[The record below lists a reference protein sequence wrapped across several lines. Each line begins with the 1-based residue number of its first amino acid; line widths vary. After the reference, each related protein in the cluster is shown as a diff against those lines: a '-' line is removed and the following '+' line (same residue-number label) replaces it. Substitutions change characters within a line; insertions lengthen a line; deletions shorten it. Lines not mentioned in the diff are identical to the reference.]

1 MCFDEVI
8 NSLSLRTLLDEKV
21 KEKKEKVEKKVE
33 VINDVNRDWKCEKVV
48 ISKMM
53 IISVVLLII
62 NRIIF
67 AGNVN
72 LINKVKDLFVLFYQS
87 LLIMF
92 CFSPHFIKSYF
103 QYWLKTIITESSMK
117 NNNYNELSLVKILR
131 RKNKWNKI

>member
-1 MCFDEVI
+1 M
-8 NSLSLRTLLDEKV
+8 SLRTLLDEKV

-72 LINKVKDLFVLFYQS
+72 LINKVKDLFVYQS

-92 CFSPHFIKSYF
+92 CLSPPFIKSYF

-117 NNNYNELSLVKILR
+117 NNNYNECSLEKNTQKI
-131 RKNKWNKI
+131 KQMEK

>member
-72 LINKVKDLFVLFYQS
+72 LINKVKDLFVFQS

-92 CFSPHFIKSYF
+92 CLSPPFIKSYF
-103 QYWLKTIITESSMK
+103 QY
-117 NNNYNELSLVKILR
+117 
-131 RKNKWNKI
+131 

>member
-1 MCFDEVI
+1 MCFDDVI

-33 VINDVNRDWKCEKVV
+33 VTNEINRDWKCEKVV
-48 ISKMM
+48 ISKMI

-72 LINKVKDLFVLFYQS
+72 LINKVKDLFVFSITANYV
-87 LLIMF
+87 LLVPSF
-92 CFSPHFIKSYF
+92 H
-103 QYWLKTIITESSMK
+103 
-117 NNNYNELSLVKILR
+117 
-131 RKNKWNKI
+131 